1 MSCTSGSTSSH
12 STVALGLSLWVCHYG
27 WVTTPESNPPALV
40 VFGAD
45 SDTGY
50 RLVQLARRNEWTVLA
65 VVQGEPERASLER
78 IGAEVVLADP
88 TRRPEVDAVFQG
100 RDVTRLAVVCFIGGS
115 PQLNSQGNINVIDS
129 AGAAGVSRFLL
140 TTSIGCGD
148 SSVVLDPF
156 VKAFAGKSI
165 RAKNWAE
172 KQLRATGMAWTI
184 VRSGGMTMRPGKGG
198 PILVEDPNVV
208 GYINR
213 TDLGDVVYQALTS
226 PKSVGRVFAAVD
238 RARAMNLN
246 GDPVVP
252 ADL

>member
-1 MSCTSGSTSSH
+1 M
-12 STVALGLSLWVCHYG
+12 A
-27 WVTTPESNPPALV
+27 TPETDPTTLV

-50 RLVQLARRNEWTVLA
+50 RLAQLARRDGRVVLG
-65 VVQGEPERASLER
+65 VIERERDRGMVER
-78 IGAEVVLADP
+78 IGAEVILADP
-88 TRRPEVDAVFQG
+88 ARREDVDAIFAG
-100 RDVTRLAVVCFIGGS
+100 RDATRLEVVCFIGGT
-115 PQLNSQGNINVIDS
+115 PQLNSQGNINVID
-129 AGAAGVSRFLL
+129 AAHAAGVRRFVL

-148 SSVVLDPF
+148 SAIVLDPF

-165 RAKNWAE
+165 RAKDWAE
-172 KQLRATGMAWTI
+172 KQLRATSMAWTI

-198 PILVEDPNVV
+198 PILVESPSVV

-226 PKSVGRVFAAVD
+226 PRAVGRVFAAVD
-238 RARAMNLN
+238 RGKAMDIH

>member
-1 MSCTSGSTSSH
+1 M
-12 STVALGLSLWVCHYG
+12 A
-27 WVTTPESNPPALV
+27 TPESNPAALV
-40 VFGAD
+40 VFGAE

-50 RLVQLARRNEWTVLA
+50 RLVQLARRNGWTVIA
-65 VVQGEPERASLER
+65 VVNRESDRSPLER
-78 IGAEVVLADP
+78 LGAEVALANP
-88 TRRPEVDAVFQG
+88 TKRPDVDAVFKT
-100 RDVTRLAVVCFIGGS
+100 RDARHLTVVCFLGGT
-115 PQLNSQGNINVIDS
+115 PQLNSQGNINVID
-129 AGAAGVSRFLL
+129 AAETAGVSRFLL

-148 SSVVLDPF
+148 SAVVLDPF

-198 PILVEDPNVV
+198 PIIVESPHVV

-213 TDLGDVVYQALTS
+213 TDLGDVVYQVLSS
-226 PKSVGRVFAAVD
+226 PKSVGRIFAAVD

>member
-1 MSCTSGSTSSH
+1 
-12 STVALGLSLWVCHYG
+12 VA
-27 WVTTPESNPPALV
+27 TPESNPAALV
-40 VFGAD
+40 VFGAE

-50 RLVQLARRNEWTVLA
+50 RLVQLARRNGWTVIA
-65 VVQGEPERASLER
+65 VVNRESDRSPLER
-78 IGAEVVLADP
+78 LGAEVALANP
-88 TRRPEVDAVFQG
+88 TKRADVDAVFKG
-100 RDVTRLAVVCFIGGS
+100 RDAKRLAVVCFIGGT
-115 PQLNSQGNINVIDS
+115 PQLNSQGNINVID
-129 AGAAGVSRFLL
+129 AAETAGVSRFLL

-148 SSVVLDPF
+148 SAVVLDPF

-172 KQLRATGMAWTI
+172 KQLRTTGMAWTI

-198 PILVEDPNVV
+198 PIIVESPHVV

-213 TDLGDVVYQALTS
+213 TDLGDVVYQVLSS
-226 PKSVGRVFAAVD
+226 PKSVGRIFAAVD